1 MNKCFGEKMVPRD
14 VLNSGLPE
22 INLGQKKLVPL
33 KQNKVKCN
41 IMRCACRFFLYTLK
55 FITNLN
61 KVKYLSFVFFG
72 IQVSMES
79 NCSFMEYQSSRV
91 RL

>member
-1 MNKCFGEKMVPRD
+1 MENDAKRLAQLRVAR
-14 VLNSGLPE
+14 NH
-22 INLGQKKLVPL
+22 LGQKKNKKLVPL
-33 KQNKVKCN
+33 KHNKVRCN
-41 IMRCACRFFLYTLK
+41 IMRCACRLFLYSLK

-61 KVKYLSFVFFG
+61 KVKCLSFVFFG

-79 NCSFMEYQSSRV
+79 NCSFTEYQSSRV